1 MQKFKMAAKNTA
13 IKQVWWGF
21 LQEKHQI
28 WQNATS
34 QYVGLALIGLTDG
47 KRSESPIYSATQ

>member
-1 MQKFKMAAKNTA
+1 MAAKNTA